1 MKDKR
6 LLELIK
12 KETNKLNDTICLIA
26 SENYPSQDI
35 LDIEGSVF
43 SVHYAE
49 GFPKEVSK
57 SGRHYAGC
65 EIIDELENYAIQKA
79 CELFDTKYACMQA
92 ASGTH
97 ANQIVYHA
105 FCKPFAKTLSGNLS
119 QMAHL
124 SHGSKFTY
132 SGRMYENHNYDLV
145 NELIDY
151 DEIKNKLYEV
161 QPRLLIMGYSAYSR
175 RIDFE
180 KVRKIVDEYNN
191 TLKEKYENNAKNSE
205 GGYDATI
212 DWYMKEYEQQKC
224 ILWTD
229 MAHFGGFIA
238 AHLWKDK
245 YDPTKWSDVVTTTTH
260 KTIRG
265 CRSAIILWNN
275 EEYCK
280 KINQSAFPA
289 NGGGFNHA
297 MTAAKAQSFIEAL
310 KPEFKIYMENVYH
323 NMQALINGI
332 KNYDKENKIRFVSGG
347 SENHMILLDMKGVG
361 LTGKQAES
369 LLESY
374 NIICNKNMISGDL
387 KPVDCTGIRIGTP
400 AITTRGFDESMC
412 FELGQI
418 IARILLRGKQDLP
431 DGVID
436 MESESIRSMVKKML
450 EKVGPFYKVKEV
462 EKQIQDNNPTP
473 PDTLA

>member
-6 LLELIK
+6 LLELIE

-79 CELFDTKYACMQA
+79 CELFGTKYACMQA

-105 FCKPFAKTLSGNLS
+105 FCKPGDRTLSGNLS
-119 QMAHL
+119 EISHL
-124 SHGSKFTY
+124 SHGSSFTY
-132 SGRMYENHNYDLV
+132 SGRFYENHNYELV

-151 DEIKNKLYEV
+151 DEIKRKLYEV
-161 QPRLLIMGYSAYSR
+161 KPRLLIMGYSAYSR

-180 KVRKIVDEYNN
+180 RIRSIVDDYNQSV
-191 TLKEKYENNAKNSE
+191 YYDQGGSNNPEADPNS
-205 GGYDATI
+205 
-212 DWYMKEYEQQKC
+212 C

-229 MAHFGGFIA
+229 MAHFSGFIA

-245 YDPTKWSDVVTTTTH
+245 YDPTKWSDVITTTTH
-260 KTIRG
+260 KTMRG
-265 CRSAIILWNN
+265 CRSAIILWND
-275 EEYCK
+275 EKYCK

-310 KPEFKIYMENVYH
+310 KPEFKIYMENVYR
-323 NMQALINGI
+323 NMQAIINGI
-332 KNYDKENKIRFVSGG
+332 KDFDKESKIRFVSGG
-347 SENHMILLDMKGVG
+347 SENHMVLLDMKGVG
-361 LTGKQAES
+361 LTGKEAES

-387 KPVDCTGIRIGTP
+387 KPADCTGIRIGTP
-400 AITTRGFDESMC
+400 AITTRGFDENMC
-412 FELGQI
+412 FELGRI
-418 IARILLRGKQDLP
+418 IARILLRGKQVSKNDVV
-431 DGVID
+431 DFDDVQ
-436 MESESIRSMVKKML
+436 IRSTVKKML
-450 EKVGPFYKVKEV
+450 DKVGPFYKKSFDINTSPNTP
-462 EKQIQDNNPTP
+462 QNN
-473 PDTLA
+473 DLA